1 MPVFITVLFA
11 ALSLAAFGQE
21 PPAKEA
27 HGIPPRATPAEYQT
41 HAQAG
46 SVTIAAEFAGHAIP
60 TPEGTLKSEEFVVVE
75 AAVFGSAGTRLKL
88 SIEDF
93 SLKINDNKKLAPA
106 EQYGLVY
113 GSLKDPELEPTKS
126 SQNKPK
132 TSLGGGQGE
141 DSTPTP
147 PKIPIEVRHAM
158 QQKVQRAALPE
169 GDRELPQDGLLFF
182 KYRGKAEGI
191 RYVELIYNGPAGK
204 ASIPLQ
210 P

>member
-1 MPVFITVLFA
+1 MPVFITALFA
-11 ALSLAAFGQE
+11 ALCLSAPAQE
-21 PPAKEA
+21 SPA
-27 HGIPPRATPAEYQT
+27 HGIPPRAAPSEYQT

-46 SVTIAAEFAGHAIP
+46 NVTIAAEFAGHSIP
-60 TPEGTLKSEEFVVVE
+60 TPDGTLKSEDIVVVE
-75 AAVFGSAGTRLKL
+75 AAVFGASGAHLKL

-93 SLKINDNKKLAPA
+93 SLKINDKKAPVPA

-113 GSLKDPELEPTKS
+113 ASLKDPELEPTKS

-132 TSLGGGQGE
+132 TSLGGGQE

-158 QQKVQRAALPE
+158 QQKVEKAALPE
-169 GDRELPQDGLLFF
+169 GDRELPVDGLLFF